1 MEQVDATIIDLDW
14 PGYGIAHDE
23 RLAVM
28 FSPDHFGWAIERLR
42 TLAIYAGGLHSG
54 HLMLREY
61 QIKGSR
67 YAMPLHFTAETGDC
81 FPRSVQLAS
90 REQAADGAGRLESLL
105 SARFGFN
112 LDWRDLDQVHDKAG
126 LASSILARP
135 FAVRTRVTS
144 RPPHRSVRAQFGHTA
159 PTSDV

>member
-1 MEQVDATIIDLDW
+1 MEQVDTTIIDLDW

-23 RLAVM
+23 SLAVM
-28 FSPDHFGWAIERLR
+28 SSPDHFGWAIERLR

-61 QIKGSR
+61 QIKGSP

-81 FPRSVQLAS
+81 FPRGVQLAS
-90 REQAADGAGRLESLL
+90 RERTAPAGLRASCPRASASISTAAIS
-105 SARFGFN
+105 
-112 LDWRDLDQVHDKAG
+112 QVHDKAG

-144 RPPHRSVRAQFGHTA
+144 RPPRTD
-159 PTSDV
+159 PYEPN